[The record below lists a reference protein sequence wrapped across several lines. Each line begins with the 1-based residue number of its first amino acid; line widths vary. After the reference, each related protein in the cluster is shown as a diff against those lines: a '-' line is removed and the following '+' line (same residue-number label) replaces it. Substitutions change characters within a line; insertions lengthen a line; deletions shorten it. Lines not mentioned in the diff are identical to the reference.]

1 MLGPMRPLAAIWLLP
16 CLCLSLPAQRTL
28 AELQQAFSREA
39 QQLAQKQPQ
48 QEQMLQLLGEQI
60 GRLQKFVTTTAT
72 GDDRWNGRL
81 MLCDLNLAR
90 DDKKGAMAALVAI
103 DKAEA
108 PALLLVTGATLAQ
121 RLGMRDLRGEW
132 IDAALAKPAPVPDQ
146 LAMARLLTTIL
157 VEVDKGEALFQKA
170 LAAAGDDEQR
180 AFVRWHRADAM
191 RDREDLPENAGFDE
205 LEKLAKDL
213 PGTYWGSVAK
223 DRLRATM
230 LRAGDDGIDFTT
242 RTSDGATFKLAEQR
256 GKAVVLVFW
265 SAADQD
271 MPTLL
276 AQLRDARKEHGAKLV
291 LFGVCL
297 DRDPA
302 AIPAS
307 AKALGIDFPFAGEGQ
322 GILHD
327 TALRWFV
334 EGPTVHV
341 LDAAGKVV
349 ALGQHAGTQDARVE
363 LQDAIRRAL
372 PR

>member
-1 MLGPMRPLAAIWLLP
+1 MRPLAAFWLLP

-28 AELQQAFSREA
+28 AELQQTFTREA
-39 QQLAQKQPQ
+39 QQLSAKRPEQD
-48 QEQMLQLLGEQI
+48 QMLQLLGDQI
-60 GRLQKFVTTTAT
+60 VRLQKFVTTTAT

-90 DDKKGAMAALVAI
+90 DDKKGAMAALIAI
-103 DKAEA
+103 DKAAA
-108 PALLLVTGATLAQ
+108 PSLLLVTGATLAQ
-121 RLGMRDLRGEW
+121 RLGMNDLRGEW
-132 IDAALAKPAPVPDQ
+132 IDEALAKPAPVPDQ
-146 LAMARLLTTIL
+146 LAMARLLTTVL
-157 VEVDKGEALFQKA
+157 VEVAKGEALFEKT
-170 LAAAGDDEQR
+170 LAAAADDEQR

-191 RDREDLPENAGFDE
+191 RDREDLAENAGFDE

-230 LRAGDDGIDFTT
+230 LRPGDDAIDFGT
-242 RTSDGATFKLAEQR
+242 RTGDGGTFKLAEQR

-276 AQLRDARKEHGAKLV
+276 TQLRDAKKEHGDKLV
-291 LFGVCL
+291 VFGVCL

-302 AIPAS
+302 AIPAA
-307 AKALGIDFPFAGEGQ
+307 AKALGVDFAFAGEGQ

-327 TALRWFV
+327 VALRWFV

-341 LDAAGKVV
+341 LDAAGKVT
-349 ALGQHAGTQDARVE
+349 ALGQHAGTQDARSE

>member
-1 MLGPMRPLAAIWLLP
+1 MLARMRPLAASWLLS
-16 CLCLSLPAQRTL
+16 CLCLPLQAQTTL
-28 AELQQAFSREA
+28 AELQQAFAREA
-39 QQLAQKQPQ
+39 QQLAQSQPDNDK
-48 QEQMLQLLGEQI
+48 MLQLLAGQI
-60 GRLQKFVTTTAT
+60 ERLQKFVKTTAT

-103 DKAEA
+103 DKAAA

-132 IDAALAKPAPVPDQ
+132 IDAALTKKAPVPDQ
-146 LAMARLLTTIL
+146 LAMARLLTTVL
-157 VEVDKGEALFQKA
+157 VEVDKGEALFQQT
-170 LAAAGDDEQR
+170 LAAASDDEQR

-230 LRAGDDGIDFTT
+230 LRSGEDAIDFAA

-271 MPTLL
+271 MPVLL
-276 AQLRDARKEHGAKLV
+276 GQLRDARKAHGDKLV
-291 LFGVCL
+291 VFGVCL

-302 AIPAS
+302 AIPAA
-307 AKALGIDFPFAGEGQ
+307 AKALGIDFPFAGDGQ
-322 GILHD
+322 GVLHD
-327 TALRWFV
+327 VALRWFV

-341 LDAAGKVV
+341 LDAAGKVA
-349 ALGQHAGTQDARVE
+349 ALGQHAGTQDARSD
-363 LQDAIRRAL
+363 LQAAIERAL

>member
-1 MLGPMRPLAAIWLLP
+1 MRRLAASWLLP

-28 AELQQAFSREA
+28 AELQQTFAREA
-39 QQLAQKQPQ
+39 QQLAQKQPEH
-48 QEQMLQLLGEQI
+48 EQMLQLLGDQI
-60 GRLQKFVTTTAT
+60 ARLQKFVTTVAS

-121 RLGMRDLRGEW
+121 RLGMGDLRGEW
-132 IDAALAKPAPVPDQ
+132 IEAALGKPAPLPDQ
-146 LAMARLLTTIL
+146 LAMARLLSTVL
-157 VEVDKGEALFQKA
+157 VEVAKGDALFQKA
-170 LAAAGDDEQR
+170 LAAAPDDEQR

-213 PGTYWGSVAK
+213 PATYWGNVAK

-230 LRAGDDGIDFTT
+230 LRPGDDGIDVTT
-242 RTSDGATFKLAEQR
+242 RTSDGATWKLAEQR

-271 MPTLL
+271 MPALL
-276 AQLRDARKEHGAKLV
+276 GQLRDAKKDHADKLV
-291 LFGVCL
+291 VFGVCL

-302 AIPAS
+302 AIPAA
-307 AKALGIDFPFAGEGQ
+307 AKALGIDFPFAGDGQ

-327 TALRWFV
+327 VALRWFV

-349 ALGQHAGTQDARVE
+349 ALGQHAGTQDARND
-363 LQDAIRRAL
+363 LRAAIDRAL